1 VRATQPVVP
10 PGLRSRVLDASRR
23 ARAAGEPVPAVPA
36 ISPAEAFSRAADAL
50 YDTLSAL
57 HISDWARPA
66 IRDLDVQGLVGHL
79 TGVEHDVQCCLAG
92 DPAVSQAGHVEST
105 QAAATRQAGRQPAQ
119 TRDEWQDAV
128 RRTLALV
135 ATGGR
140 DLDETVALH
149 GMRLPLHALLVVRAF
164 ELWVHENDIR
174 LASGLPLAVPDPS
187 VLSLMTR
194 LAARLLPGAAVRAGV
209 PGPGRLHLVLT
220 GPGGGAW
227 DLEWDPEW
235 DPETA
240 STARPDPAEVGI
252 VADAV
257 GFCRL
262 VSDRMTPAELDP
274 CITGDRDQAAGVL
287 TAAATLALD
296 LPELSLPPGDLSP
309 HPAAYISQKRR
320 GGAKFT
326 RGVRQHE
333 CARHHHSQ
341 RRHREVPPVA
351 DRAGG

>member
-1 VRATQPVVP
+1 MTAAEPAVP
-10 PGLRSRVLDASRR
+10 PDLRARVLDASQR
-23 ARAAGEPVPAVPA
+23 ARAAGEPVPQVPA

-50 YDTLSAL
+50 YRTLSAL
-57 HISDWARPA
+57 ESAAWSRPA

-79 TGVEHDVQCCLAG
+79 TGVEDDVHRCLAG
-92 DPAVSQAGHVEST
+92 DPAVTLAGHVEST
-105 QAAATRQAGRQPAQ
+105 QAAATRQEGRDPAQ
-119 TRDEWQDAV
+119 TLAEWRDAV
-128 RRTLALV
+128 SRTLALV
-135 ATGGR
+135 AARGQDG
-140 DLDETVALH
+140 LDTCVALH
-149 GMRLPLHALLVVRAF
+149 GMQLPLRALLVVRAF

-174 LASGLPLAVPDPS
+174 QAAGLPLAVPDPS

-194 LAARLLPGAAVRAGV
+194 LAAMLLPGAAVRAGM

-220 GPGGGAW
+220 GPGGGTW

-240 STARPDPAEVGI
+240 SAARPGPAGVSI

-274 CITGDRDQAAGVL
+274 YITGDRDQAAGVL

-296 LPELSLPPGDLSP
+296 LPGFAS
-309 HPAAYISQKRR
+309 
-320 GGAKFT
+320 
-326 RGVRQHE
+326 
-333 CARHHHSQ
+333 
-341 RRHREVPPVA
+341 
-351 DRAGG
+351 AG